1 MIKHIS
7 IGAKNPARTAQTL
20 AQFWQV
26 PALPFPMYE
35 DSYVVFLGSNT
46 SCCVEIYPLGQLT
59 LNGNNTLPELDRS
72 KPLSAGPFHAALAV
86 EIDEAQIGRICDAA
100 GWRYRTVDRGGVF
113 QVIEVWIENH
123 TLFEILT
130 PEMAAA
136 YEQFANVDNWQ
147 RIFGKAS

>member
-59 LNGNNTLPELDRS
+59 LNGDNTLPELDRS

-86 EIDEAQIGRICDAA
+86 EIDEAQIGLICDAA
-100 GWRYRTVDRGGVF
+100 GWRYRTGIAAGVARWRLGRCGPARARRGRRVCRPPRP
-113 QVIEVWIENH
+113 W
-123 TLFEILT
+123 LT
-130 PEMAAA
+130 R
-136 YEQFANVDNWQ
+136 
-147 RIFGKAS
+147 RIRYAPARP